1 MTISHDAYMS
11 KLPDMSGSVAKNR
24 FRVELLWGIEKLLE
38 CLDNGVEDFAV
49 IFDYCCDI
57 ELHLNDGYEFYQV
70 KTSKSK
76 KFGVSW
82 ISKKKPSSTVSVI
95 GKLYELH
102 DAETDGAV
110 RLVVVGNKPFSKKNP
125 ITKKSED
132 FDQPGELLFST
143 LHDEDKKKIEESIA
157 SHLPGVSPD
166 FAKLSY
172 VLVAIDLSN
181 PDDSIRGHLVRS
193 YEAAMNCEARKPNAL
208 YRALKGLAE
217 TKACAEKQQETY
229 DDVVANK
236 AITRQELSCLF
247 ASYADREDSRQDFV
261 MKWINEQP
269 PLKRIELKCALGEV
283 LENLCKPRALDL
295 LESCIEAVTGM
306 DKNLREDDIVR
317 LTSEKIMSDNPVGVT
332 EAVSKIYAILALYEV
347 IERGCQ

>member
-236 AITRQELSCLF
+236 AITRQELSRLF

-269 PLKRIELKCALGEV
+269 PLKRIELKCALEEV

-347 IERGCQ
+347 IEGGCQ